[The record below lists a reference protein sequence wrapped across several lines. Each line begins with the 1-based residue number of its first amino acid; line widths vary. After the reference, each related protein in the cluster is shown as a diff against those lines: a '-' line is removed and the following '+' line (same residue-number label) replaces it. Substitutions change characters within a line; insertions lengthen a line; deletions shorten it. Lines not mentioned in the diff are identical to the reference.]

1 MAKKPHFGER
11 TALMPIKEIDI
22 VVKDEG
28 TADEIQVRIEHLL
41 CGFPLG
47 LTSVNH
53 VRGLDWRCRFTVN
66 EGIDVGFRKIAELQS
81 VLAGEFDIRL
91 VERVSGPAA
100 HLV

>member
-1 MAKKPHFGER
+1 
-11 TALMPIKEIDI
+11 MPIKEIDI

-28 TADEIQVRIEHLL
+28 SADDIQVRIELL
-41 CGFPLG
+41 LRGFPLG

-66 EGIDVGFRKIAELQS
+66 EGVDVGFRKIAELQS

-100 HLV
+100 QYA

>member
-1 MAKKPHFGER
+1 
-11 TALMPIKEIDI
+11 MPIKEIDI

-28 TADEIQVRIEHLL
+28 TADEIQVRIGHLL

-91 VERVSGPAA
+91 VECVSGPAA

>member
-1 MAKKPHFGER
+1 MANKPDFGER

-28 TADEIQVRIEHLL
+28 TADEIQVRIGHLL
-41 CGFPLG
+41 FGFPLG